1 VFGAICKKLT
11 PDCEPRAW
19 EQTIRLAVEFAL
31 EKREGRRIGTMF
43 VIGDEEAALK
53 KSRPLILDRLQEYR
67 PNAKEIDDVNDNLEP
82 SEYFSNH
89 DLSSLS

>member
-1 VFGAICKKLT
+1 
-11 PDCEPRAW
+11 
-19 EQTIRLAVEFAL
+19 
-31 EKREGRRIGTMF
+31 MF

-53 KSRPLILDRLQEYR
+53 KSRPLILDRPQEHR

-82 SEYFSNH
+82 SEYSSNH